1 MSAELQAKRTIGY
14 YGRYLLVA
22 LVVLGVLAAAGAA
35 YIYATPPARTVTAQT
50 DVQQVGADVRTSAVV
65 TGNTSFYR
73 TGQRLVD
80 QPAYLTEATPNL
92 TVETR
97 ATVPSGADV
106 RVTQRLT
113 LVQTATRGDR
123 AFWSSNRVLVA
134 SEETTSQGAA
144 AASATVNMSE
154 IAREVRANRDGL
166 GDIGGFETRLDL
178 NVTYDT
184 GRYSGALTASS
195 PVVLTERAYWIDAPL
210 SATRTHSQ
218 PVTRTVTGEPN
229 VTLAGLLA
237 LLAASSFASAGGIWY
252 VRREGIDVEEIELRM
267 DRARFEE
274 WITTSEIPTD
284 PDRRYVR
291 TTSLEGL
298 VDIAID
304 SNKRVLHD
312 PDPDVYTVVTD
323 DIVYYYAADESAVAS
338 WFSM

>member
-1 MSAELQAKRTIGY
+1 MSAELQAKRAIGH

-22 LVVLGVLAAAGAA
+22 LLALGLLAAAGAG
-35 YIYATPPARTVTAQT
+35 YVYATPPTEQVTTQT
-50 DVQQVGADVRTSAVV
+50 DVQQVSADVRTSAVV
-65 TGNTSFYR
+65 TGNTTFYR

-80 QPAYLTEATPNL
+80 QPAYLTTATPNL
-92 TVETR
+92 TVEAR
-97 ATVPSGADV
+97 ATVPEGTDV

-134 SEETTSQGAA
+134 SEETTSDGGVAT
-144 AASATVNMSE
+144 SATVNMSQ
-154 IAREVRANRDGL
+154 IAREVRANREGL
-166 GDIGGFETRLDL
+166 GDIGGFETRIDL

-184 GRYSGALTASS
+184 GRYAGTLTASS
-195 PVVLTERAYWIDAPL
+195 PVVLSERAYWIDSPL
-210 SATRTHSQ
+210 SATRTHSR
-218 PVTRTVTGEPN
+218 PVTRTVVGEPN

-237 LLAASSFASAGGIWY
+237 LLALSSFASAGGVWY
-252 VRREGIDVEEIELRM
+252 VRREGIDLEEIELRM
-267 DRARFEE
+267 DQARFEE

-323 DIVYYYAADESAVAS
+323 DIIYYYATDESAMTS